1 MDSDSFCYFYK
12 DSGKILYNGI
22 NLINNTK
29 EYDVVNRMNS
39 EVITDLEVYTD
50 GQKYYHKSRG
60 FDQEITDK
68 YIYLEWKQTR
78 KGDWDWF
85 KTEINP
91 LCIKCLKGN
100 VIKGDVINNKLHLDI
115 EQAKKL
121 RNKQFRDEILEQIN
135 LISSK
140 YTTETNKLILTSQIS
155 HILNKFE
162 V

>member
-1 MDSDSFCYFYK
+1 MNSDSFCYFYK

-78 KGDWDWF
+78 MGDWDWF

-91 LCIKCLKGN
+91 ICIKC
-100 VIKGDVINNKLHLDI
+100 IKDYNNKLQLDI

-135 LISSK
+135 RISSK
-140 YTTETNKLILTSQIS
+140 YTNETNKLILTSQIS
-155 HILNKFE
+155 QILNKFE
-162 V
+162 I

>member
-1 MDSDSFCYFYK
+1 MNKDSFCYFYK
-12 DSGKILYNGI
+12 ESGKIIYNDI

-39 EVITDLEVYTD
+39 EVINDLEIYTD
-50 GQKYYHKSRG
+50 GSKYYHKSRG
-60 FDQEITDK
+60 FDQEITDQ

-91 LCIKCLKGN
+91 MCIKCLKGN
-100 VIKGDVINNKLHLDI
+100 IIDNKLHLDI

-121 RNKQFRDEILEQIN
+121 KNKQFRDEILEQIN

-140 YTTETNKLILTSQIS
+140 YTNETNKIVLVSKISNILD
-155 HILNKFE
+155 KFE
-162 V
+162 I